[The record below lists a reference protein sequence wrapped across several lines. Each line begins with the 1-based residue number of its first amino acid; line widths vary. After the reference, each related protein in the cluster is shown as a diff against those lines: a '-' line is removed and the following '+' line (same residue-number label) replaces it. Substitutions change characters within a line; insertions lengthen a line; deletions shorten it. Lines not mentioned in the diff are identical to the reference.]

1 MGPSLIILLII
12 VVWVIVLAPLVLGN
26 NKPIRRAGEGYEE
39 TRVLH
44 EGGTAPVAGRR
55 RPKLTAADVHRY
67 APDDGEFEVVEAV
80 ADDEPVLIDDTE
92 KGLSPIFR
100 RRGGAGGTESAESAE
115 SAELVKAD
123 ANLPQGADAPGADE
137 HRGGSHIVIAAGTDA
152 GAGADAGADADA
164 GVDADAG
171 AAAANEE
178 GGSTAYSVLR
188 ARSEAGE
195 NERAGEAEYY
205 EAEESYLAPA
215 DFGFADAE
223 PAGGERA
230 EGGAEDAE
238 DVEDVEN
245 TDGADADTGSAGD
258 AQRAAGPAEGGE
270 DARDAGELAEPSEED
285 IAFAESRR
293 GRGGYDP
300 QRDARNRADRYK
312 RRQRTF
318 AGLLVACVITLAA
331 AVLRGGWVWVLPAI
345 SIGLTVWFLVA
356 LRQLVKKE
364 RALRQR
370 RMRQLRR
377 ARLGVDTAERPLAQE
392 RRRAGAVILDADD
405 ASPDFDHLPRYS
417 QPEPEHGFDPST
429 DRGPRGEVDD
439 YPDYGGRA
447 S

>member
-115 SAELVKAD
+115 SAESVELVKAD
-123 ANLPQGADAPGADE
+123 ANLPQGADAPGAGE
-137 HRGGSHIVIAAGTDA
+137 HRGGSHIVIDA
-152 GAGADAGADADA
+152 DADPTAGAD
-164 GVDADAG
+164 
-171 AAAANEE
+171 AANEE

-188 ARSEAGE
+188 ASSEAGE
-195 NERAGEAEYY
+195 NEQAGEAEYY

-223 PAGGERA
+223 PAGAERAERA
-230 EGGAEDAE
+230 EGGAED
-238 DVEDVEN
+238 VEE
-245 TDGADADTGSAGD
+245 TDGATGP
-258 AQRAAGPAEGGE
+258 AAGPAEGGE

-318 AGLLVACVITLAA
+318 AGLLVSCVITLAA

-417 QPEPEHGFDPST
+417 QPEPEHGFDPSA
-429 DRGPRGEVDD
+429 DRGPRGDVDG